1 MSSGDPF
8 REQCS
13 RIVQKLR
20 EERERKGISK
30 YAVEQR
36 VGVSQQMVGYVERG
50 LRRPSLE
57 VALRMAAGIEVDLA
71 ELIRITAAPG
81 KKPYS
86 HSSKKAANSDNG

>member
-1 MSSGDPF
+1 MPSGDPF

-57 VALRMAAGIEVDLA
+57 VALRIAAAIEVDFA
-71 ELIRITAAPG
+71 DLIRATAGTPQKPG
-81 KKPYS
+81 SP
-86 HSSKKAANSDNG
+86 HR